1 MIPTPQFI
9 RGRQIAQPLVDRS
22 LLLGQAPRP
31 EPVYQDTHAIAAFC
45 GFVYSFDRDRH
56 EYENLVCT
64 IIVKRFA
71 ARRLADWAIGR
82 RLSKSGT
89 VENRSLQF
97 FITDRNF
104 SGRFVVERCL

>member
-22 LLLGQAPRP
+22 LLLGQSPRP
-31 EPVYQDTHAIAAFC
+31 EPVYQDTDSVAAFC

-56 EYENLVCT
+56 EYENLLCT

-82 RLSKSGT
+82 RLSKSGPF
-89 VENRSLQF
+89 ENPLLQF
-97 FITDRNF
+97 FIEDRDL
-104 SGRFVVERCL
+104 SGRSAVERCL